1 MNYPDG
7 FKRLD
12 AIDAEIDDTVFKE
25 VILKQLNYMRIEGI
39 NLVDDADDLVNQYL
53 QICKA
58 LGFLSSSPI
67 SFIFLT
73 VSTLNSASIC
83 AISSKSST

>member
-25 VILKQLNYMRIEGI
+25 GIIKQLNYMRIEGI

-58 LGFLSSSPI
+58 LPE
-67 SFIFLT
+67 
-73 VSTLNSASIC
+73 
-83 AISSKSST
+83 